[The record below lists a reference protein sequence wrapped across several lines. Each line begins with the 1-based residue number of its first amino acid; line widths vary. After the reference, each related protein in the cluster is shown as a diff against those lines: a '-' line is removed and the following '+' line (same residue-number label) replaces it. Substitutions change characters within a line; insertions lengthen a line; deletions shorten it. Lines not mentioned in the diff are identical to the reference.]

1 MSDARDTRERIRALF
16 GEQRMELLDGLMN
29 ILRSYL
35 SESPERW
42 LGASELAEL
51 ILTLVKQVP
60 EEMRLDMGMANDD
73 AVINP
78 MVLLLTGIAMQ
89 VYDSPE
95 ADAAR
100 AWETTR
106 KRRN

>member
-16 GEQRMELLDGLMN
+16 GEQRMELLDKLMD
-29 ILRSYL
+29 ILRLHL

-60 EEMRLDMGMANDD
+60 EEMREEMGMATGDQ
-73 AVINP
+73 VNP
-78 MVLLLTGIAMQ
+78 FMLLVTGIAMQ

-100 AWETTR
+100 VWETTR